1 MRKTK
6 KPIIIMPLPIM
17 PFSGDP
23 PAGEWPPDNGD
34 G

>member
-6 KPIIIMPLPIM
+6 KPIIIMPLPII
-17 PFSGDP
+17 PFGNP